1 MRRISEKLKSQK
13 GSATLFVL
21 VAILFFTTILVS
33 SYMKNIN
40 KLQTMDRDLS
50 NIQQSYNKDIDA
62 VYQEVEEKVNEKNT

>member
-1 MRRISEKLKSQK
+1 MREINKKLKSQK

-21 VAILFFTTILVS
+21 IAVLFFTTILIS
-33 SYMKNIN
+33 SYINNIN

-50 NIQQSYNKDIDA
+50 NIQPSYNKDIDV